1 MKDLFSFNE
10 KLQKLEFIVT
20 FHEQIM
26 DFQAREHNIGRLV
39 TVSVKEKQHIDCN
52 YTELLV
58 Y

>member
-1 MKDLFSFNE
+1 MKDLFSFNK

-26 DFQAREHNIGRLV
+26 EFQAREHNIDRLV

-52 YTELLV
+52 YTKQLV